1 MASKTF
7 AAVLLLLV
15 SLQLCLAVE
24 SKNDTISSDKAKFE
38 PLSELKKV
46 ASHFLCW
53 IKKCPAK
60 ETTAKY
66 NADEPLV
73 NSTTG
78 TTVAAG
84 TTAASSSEATTTEAE
99 TQTSAATETVVTST
113 VAETTEA
120 VGGTTETEAG
130 TTEAVGGTTETEAGT
145 TAAQSGTTVS
155 VTETT
160 ASATETTGAP
170 SLVNLIHRGQWAIRF
185 VHQRVVLNW
194 KGPFDRISFTCPG
207 LTTDHLCLQKENM
220 QTKVQFK
227 LVAYKDGEYYWV
239 IHDGKS
245 AFGTDYPNTRN
256 VLKVPFDSTRMD
268 ERYQWRIM
276 QDGKYVRFINRATQQ
291 AMTTNFTSIY
301 LDIMAGVYSSVSQQ
315 CEILPVA

>member
-66 NADEPLV
+66 NADQPLV

-78 TTVAAG
+78 TTVTAG
-84 TTAASSSEATTTEAE
+84 TTAASSSDIATEAA
-99 TQTSAATETVVTST
+99 TQTSAVTETEVTST
-113 VAETTEA
+113 VIETTAA
-120 VGGTTETEAG
+120 VEE
-130 TTEAVGGTTETEAGT
+130 TTETEAGT
-145 TAAQSGTTVS
+145 TAAASETTAAVSG
-155 VTETT
+155 TT

-170 SLVNLIHRGQWAIRF
+170 PLVNLIHRGQWAIRF
-185 VHQRVVLNW
+185 IHQRIVLNW
-194 KGPFDRISFTCPG
+194 KGPFDRISFTCPE
-207 LTTDHLCLQKENM
+207 LTTDRLCLQKENL
-220 QTKVQFK
+220 QTKFQFK
-227 LVAYKDGEYYWV
+227 LVAYNDGEYYWV
-239 IHDGKS
+239 IHDGTS

-256 VLKVPFDSTRMD
+256 VLKVPFNSARMD
-268 ERYQWRIM
+268 ERYQWRIV
-276 QDGKYVRFINRATQQ
+276 QEGKYVRFVNRATQQ
-291 AMTTNFTSIY
+291 AMTTNYTSIY
-301 LDIMAGVYSSVSQQ
+301 LDKLNDYSRISQE
-315 CEILPVA
+315 CEIVPVPVA